1 MRTSLPPLLRAL
13 AHRNFRLF
21 YSGQVVS
28 LLGTWMQQVAMNWLV
43 YRLTGSALML
53 GLVGF
58 AAQFPVLLF
67 APFGG
72 LWSDRFDKRRLLL
85 ASQSVCALQAVAL
98 AILTLSGRIE
108 PWHLV
113 ALAAMLGLVSA
124 LDAPTRQSFVV
135 HMVEDR
141 RDLPNAIALN
151 SFSVNAA
158 RLLGPTLAGLMVSAV
173 GEGLCFVLNAASY
186 LAVLVG
192 LYRMRVP
199 ATKVP
204 AGRGGADLRAG
215 FAYTFGHVPMRTLL
229 SVIATVAFCAVPYI
243 VLMPVFAREVFHG
256 DARTLG
262 WLMGFAGI
270 GALIGTLRLAARPSA
285 QGVESVIAQCV
296 LCAGIGLM
304 GFAAIPQFWLAAACL
319 VVAGFG
325 IVSTVSASNVLIQ
338 SLVDDAYPGRVMSLF
353 IMAFLGV
360 TPLGNL
366 ALGALAE
373 HYGVSVALFIGGAVV
388 SVVGIGFVLRL
399 SRLKI
404 QIAACGK
411 PAGEAL

>member
-1 MRTSLPPLLRAL
+1 
-13 AHRNFRLF
+13 
-21 YSGQVVS
+21 
-28 LLGTWMQQVAMNWLV
+28 
-43 YRLTGSALML
+43 
-53 GLVGF
+53 
-58 AAQFPVLLF
+58 
-67 APFGG
+67 
-72 LWSDRFDKRRLLL
+72 
-85 ASQSVCALQAVAL
+85 
-98 AILTLSGRIE
+98 
-108 PWHLV
+108 
-113 ALAAMLGLVSA
+113 
-124 LDAPTRQSFVV
+124 
-135 HMVEDR
+135 
-141 RDLPNAIALN
+141 
-151 SFSVNAA
+151 
-158 RLLGPTLAGLMVSAV
+158 MVSAV

-215 FAYTFGHVPMRTLL
+215 FAYTFGHVPIRTLL

-338 SLVDDAYPGRVMSLF
+338 SLVDDAYRGRVMSLF

>member
-1 MRTSLPPLLRAL
+1 MRSGLPPLLRAL

-43 YRLTGSALML
+43 YRLTDSALML

-85 ASQSVCALQAVAL
+85 ASQSVCALQAVVL
-98 AILTLSGRIE
+98 AVLTLSGRIE

-113 ALAAMLGLVSA
+113 ALAALLGLVSA

-186 LAVLVG
+186 LAVLAG

-199 ATKVP
+199 AITVP
-204 AGRGGADLRAG
+204 AGRGGSDLRAG
-215 FAYTFGHVPMRTLL
+215 FAYTFGHVPIRTLL
-229 SVIATVAFCAVPYI
+229 SVIAAVAFCAVPYI

-270 GALIGTLRLAARPSA
+270 GALIGTLRLAARSSA
-285 QGVESVIAQCV
+285 RGVESVIAQCV

-304 GFAAIPQFWLAAACL
+304 AFAAIPQFWLAAACL

-338 SLVDDAYPGRVMSLF
+338 SLVDDAYRGRVMSLF

-373 HYGVSVALFIGGAVV
+373 HYGVAVALFVGGSVV
-388 SVVGIGFVLRL
+388 TVVGIGFALRL

-404 QIAACGK
+404 QIAAYDK
-411 PAGEAL
+411 AVGETS

>member
-151 SFSVNAA
+151 SFSVMPHAC
-158 RLLGPTLAGLMVSAV
+158 S
-173 GEGLCFVLNAASY
+173 
-186 LAVLVG
+186 
-192 LYRMRVP
+192 
-199 ATKVP
+199 
-204 AGRGGADLRAG
+204 GRRW
-215 FAYTFGHVPMRTLL
+215 
-229 SVIATVAFCAVPYI
+229 
-243 VLMPVFAREVFHG
+243 PV
-256 DARTLG
+256 
-262 WLMGFAGI
+262 
-270 GALIGTLRLAARPSA
+270 
-285 QGVESVIAQCV
+285 
-296 LCAGIGLM
+296 
-304 GFAAIPQFWLAAACL
+304 
-319 VVAGFG
+319 
-325 IVSTVSASNVLIQ
+325 
-338 SLVDDAYPGRVMSLF
+338 
-353 IMAFLGV
+353 
-360 TPLGNL
+360 
-366 ALGALAE
+366 
-373 HYGVSVALFIGGAVV
+373 
-388 SVVGIGFVLRL
+388 
-399 SRLKI
+399 
-404 QIAACGK
+404 
-411 PAGEAL
+411 

>member
-1 MRTSLPPLLRAL
+1 MRTGLPPLLRAL

-113 ALAAMLGLVSA
+113 ALAALLGLVSA

-199 ATKVP
+199 AMKVP
-204 AGRGGADLRAG
+204 AGRGGSDLRAG
-215 FAYTFGHVPMRTLL
+215 FAYTFGHVPIRTLL

-296 LCAGIGLM
+296 VCAGIGLM
-304 GFAAIPQFWLAAACL
+304 GFAAIPQFWLAAVCL

-338 SLVDDAYPGRVMSLF
+338 SLVDDAYRGRVMSLF

-411 PAGEAL
+411 PAGETL